1 MKKENK
7 KKSTSYRAYIWEP
20 ENEKLKSPCTILIK
34 SGDPIKIECW
44 EELKIFN
51 NLYDDLNFHSPI
63 SYLIG
68 TLEDG
73 SNFSVYNIKIENIRI
88 GTGISKI
95 LLFAEQFLD
104 GHHLKFDEKAVH
116 YFNVRSQYLPNWA
129 GLNPVSIEKSIENDL
144 EYNALLKL
152 PKSLLLGKTQNFRLY
167 LDHSISYPLQN
178 VSSLE
183 INPIPNLTVIFNS
196 ISSIQQVIKSREGV
210 KLFFQLL
217 LNINSGIIETKIFT
231 NNHYKLC
238 DFRSFENKL
247 QWNYNNVSK
256 RNILIDLETFIN
268 YSNSFIPKW
277 FSIFNENSDAIT
289 EYYRISNSR
298 NLSNKREI
306 FMNSVQGLEMFYKI
320 FYKDETGN
328 SESNYNKED
337 KLKKKITTF
346 LDELNDISDEIIPNR
361 KNFINKIIGTR
372 NHFAHYNLFSREGDK
387 NIISNNFL
395 GAYSRRVEIINDF
408 VLLYNLGTPKEIL
421 VERFKKHVH
430 YFIYKDQNY
439 IFSQT

>member
-1 MKKENK
+1 LMKKGNY
-7 KKSTSYRAYIWEP
+7 KKSTSYRAYIWDP
-20 ENEKLKSPCTILIK
+20 ENEELKSPCTILIK

-44 EELKIFN
+44 EELNIFN

-63 SYLIG
+63 PYLMG

-73 SNFSVYNIKIENIRI
+73 SNFSVYNIKIENIRT

-95 LLFAEQFLD
+95 QLFAEQFLD
-104 GHHLKFDEKAVH
+104 GHHLNYNKKTVH
-116 YFNVRSQYLPNWA
+116 YFNVRSQYLTNWA
-129 GLNPVSIEKSIENDL
+129 GLNPVSIEKSVENDL

-183 INPIPNLTVIFNS
+183 INPIPNLRVTFNT
-196 ISSIQQVIKSREGV
+196 ISSIHEVIKCREGI

-217 LNINSGIIETKIFT
+217 LNINSGIIETRIFT

-238 DFRSFENKL
+238 DFKCFENKL
-247 QWNYNNVSK
+247 KWNYNNVSK
-256 RNILIDLETFIN
+256 RNILINLETFMR

-277 FSIFNENSDAIT
+277 FSIFFENKDAIT

-298 NLSNKREI
+298 SLSNKREI

-320 FYKDETGN
+320 FYKDEN
-328 SESNYNKED
+328 LNFKEINLKED
-337 KLKKKITTF
+337 KLKRKLSIF
-346 LDELNDISDEIIPNR
+346 LEELEELSNEMIPNR
-361 KNFINKIIGTR
+361 KKFINKIIATR
-372 NHFAHYNLFSREGDK
+372 NHFAHYNLFSREGDE
-387 NIISNNFL
+387 NIIENNLL
-395 GAYSRRVEIINDF
+395 GAFSRRLEIFNDFILIIN
-408 VLLYNLGTPKEIL
+408 LGIPKEVL
-421 VERFKKHVH
+421 NARFKNHVH
-430 YFIYKDQNY
+430 YFVYKGQNY
-439 IFSQT
+439 LFK